1 MLLNPLSLF
10 FVLLTLLCAADWGAA
25 MGVCLAGGLLWD
37 ALDLCR
43 AQPPLA
49 RECAMFALV

>member
-37 ALDLCR
+37 ALELRR